1 MQETISIWRRLKT
14 VSKFASSETVE
25 YNRKEDI
32 AEIFLLRIWGMDSF
46 DLWRVQFRVVIVDGQ
61 VDCLGGVVH

>member
-1 MQETISIWRRLKT
+1 MKLWNTIGKR
-14 VSKFASSETVE
+14 
-25 YNRKEDI
+25 I

>member
-1 MQETISIWRRLKT
+1 MFFFFFFYKCVGGEDIIANRLKT

-32 AEIFLLRIWGMDSF
+32 VEIFLLRIWGTDSF
-46 DLWRVQFRVVIVDGQ
+46 DSWGVQF
-61 VDCLGGVVH
+61 